1 MNKVALFT
9 VFYPGAEGFVDDFV
23 ESVTNQTYKEFD
35 LLIVNDGY
43 TQSNL
48 QTQYPQL
55 HIIEIEGNN
64 TISGNRASGINFAI
78 RNSYDILFLCD
89 VDDYI
94 SPKRVEICLA
104 ALSNTDIVVND
115 LDIVDANRRIIFKD
129 YFQKSIDDETYIDKD
144 FISTKNIFGFSNTA
158 LRVPK
163 LTEIEFPKDLRIVD
177 WYYFTQLLN
186 NGFKAKFIP
195 GNMIGISSFTLDGFK
210 NLLRLK
216 IQHYN
221 YFKDTYPKYAALL
234 YKMQELTAKTDEQLK
249 EIIKDNSIKTPYPLW
264 WQNVKL

>member
-1 MNKVALFT
+1 MNRIILFT
-9 VFYPGAEGFVDDFV
+9 VFYPGAEEYVDEFI

-35 LLIVNDGY
+35 LLIVNDGC

-48 QTQYPQL
+48 ETQYPQL

-64 TISGNRASGINFAI
+64 TISGNRALGINFAI

-104 ALSNTDIVVND
+104 ALSSTDIVVND

-129 YFQKSIDDETYIDKD
+129 YFQKSIDDETYIDKA

-158 LRVPK
+158 LRVSK
-163 LTEIEFPKDLRIVD
+163 LTEVEFPKDLRIVD
-177 WYYFTQLLN
+177 WYYFTQLLIN
-186 NGFKAKFIP
+186 RVSTAFWQHDWHFILYTRWIQKSAKVENSALQLLQ
-195 GNMIGISSFTLDGFK
+195 GYIS
-210 NLLRLK
+210 
-216 IQHYN
+216 
-221 YFKDTYPKYAALL
+221 
-234 YKMQELTAKTDEQLK
+234 ELCCS
-249 EIIKDNSIKTPYPLW
+249 SI
-264 WQNVKL
+264 